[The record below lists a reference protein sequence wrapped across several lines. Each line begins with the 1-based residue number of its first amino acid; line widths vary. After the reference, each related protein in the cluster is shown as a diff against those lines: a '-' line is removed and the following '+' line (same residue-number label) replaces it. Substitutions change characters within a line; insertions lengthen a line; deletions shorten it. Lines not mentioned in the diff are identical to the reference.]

1 MACMMYA
8 DDILLISASL
18 AGLQEL
24 LDECVLISNE
34 ICLKFN
40 EKKSH
45 CIIVGPISMR
55 FVAKVMLGGTSLMWE
70 NSIKYLG
77 IDLMAGS
84 SFDVDLDQVR
94 RKFFVSANSIL
105 RHCTGASEL
114 IKLYLCESFLSSSVV
129 LCYCKFTAM
138 YCCTL
143 EI

>member
-1 MACMMYA
+1 MLDVTLACMMYA

-24 LDECVLISNE
+24 LDECVLTNNE

-45 CIIVGPISMR
+45 CIIISPNQHAL
-55 FVAKVMLGGTSLMWE
+55 VANVLLGRTSLMWE
-70 NSIKYLG
+70 NSVKYLG

-94 RKFFVSANSIL
+94 RKFIVSANSIL
-105 RHCTGASEL
+105 RHCSGASEL
-114 IKLYLCESFLSSSVV
+114 IKLYLCESYLSSSVV
-129 LCYCKFTAM
+129 LCY
-138 YCCTL
+138 
-143 EI
+143 